1 MRREYMKAMVAQD
14 VAFFDAAQAGE
25 LSAATSE
32 KVQEVQNGTAKKLG
46 EFIQALFTGV
56 GGLAVGFYFSWKL
69 SLVILAGVP
78 LMAAATYMLVQATT
92 KLTQANPAGPGQSKF
107 THTHDAYAL
116 DSKGL
121 HRGRGSL

>member
-46 EFIQALFTGV
+46 EFIQAVFTGV

-78 LMAAATYMLVQATT
+78 LLAAATYMLVQATT
-92 KLTQANPAGPGQSKF
+92 KLTQANPAGG
-107 THTHDAYAL
+107 H
-116 DSKGL
+116 
-121 HRGRGSL
+121 